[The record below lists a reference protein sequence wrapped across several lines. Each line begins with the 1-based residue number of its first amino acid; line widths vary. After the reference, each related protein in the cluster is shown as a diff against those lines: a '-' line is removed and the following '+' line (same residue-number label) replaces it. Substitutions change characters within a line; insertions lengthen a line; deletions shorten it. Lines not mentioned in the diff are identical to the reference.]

1 MFHTP
6 PRCHCCPREIHLRHL
21 CHGSSET
28 LLGKEN
34 LTVHRYCGGPPW
46 QSTPQSCASILR
58 VHRSTTAPPGA
69 LHTSR
74 IRSISSF
81 NQPKR
86 SFMFFSS
93 PFWCRESRV
102 KVGFHDGWVALA
114 VRVDA
119 VRGCWQSQGCPASSP
134 LRSPLVPTSLCCRGT
149 DHPLPQMSRGDTG
162 LSKSCCNATRHAGVL
177 AGHVPA

>member
-6 PRCHCCPREIHLRHL
+6 PRCHYCPREIHLRHL

-34 LTVHRYCGGPPW
+34 LTVRRYCGGPPW

-58 VHRSTTAPPGA
+58 VHRSATATPGG

-74 IRSISSF
+74 ICYISSF

-93 PFWCRESRV
+93 PFWCRESLI
-102 KVGFHDGWVALA
+102 KDGFHDGWVALE

-119 VRGCWQSQGCPASSP
+119 VRGCWTAPCPKCPVVTAASARAAATPRGTPVSSP
-134 LRSPLVPTSLCCRGT
+134 GTYPLKNVPSSVCKSGIRASL
-149 DHPLPQMSRGDTG
+149 
-162 LSKSCCNATRHAGVL
+162 V
-177 AGHVPA
+177 